1 MVASVTIRSMFG
13 LAAGVIVLL
22 GNSNGS
28 VASARPAVA
37 VLVLLRNA
45 ALTVRRLVA
54 CGVSSRSS
62 PTGLG
67 RRTLGPRR
75 ENDTY

>member
-45 ALTVRRLVA
+45 ALTYVA
-54 CGVSSRSS
+54 S
-62 PTGLG
+62 
-67 RRTLGPRR
+67 
-75 ENDTY
+75 

>member
-1 MVASVTIRSMFG
+1 MLRSVFG
-13 LAAGVIVLL
+13 LAACVIALL

-45 ALTVRRLVA
+45 ALTYGA
-54 CGVSSRSS
+54 S
-62 PTGLG
+62 
-67 RRTLGPRR
+67 
-75 ENDTY
+75 